1 MPLRNLGRTY
11 GRWWD
16 EAPSRNEL
24 FMPQSCGGIISQ
36 DFIDL
41 EFEQAVYPFRVC
53 VYETYN
59 PGSVVRIWAEDSKE
73 HWELLWEGE
82 PQCVGHTS
90 RIFSPDI
97 KSTNFP
103 TKVLRLE
110 FSHAHL
116 DYYTELDAVLL
127 VGTKEAIYRA
137 DDQPSSVGKLTSQIM
152 QLNIHTIPPQVDIPS
167 SISSFLD
174 HQLPRLLKVT
184 EDLTVQT
191 SDLIEDL
198 PYSNFNCLPIS
209 RDEGADTRVGLADL
223 PLDPRS
229 TPSGGCEPPDHIVFP
244 LSFSQLLLDADSRAS
259 SMASLQPGDEAI
271 VKIFGYLDLLS
282 LCKCSQV
289 NRQFHRLAA
298 DSLLYT
304 ELNLKVYW
312 YCTTAKALSFLTPRC
327 KYLQKLDLSWCG
339 NILSILPNDFIRFI
353 DDCGGLLTHIRLN
366 SCKFANN
373 ASIIK
378 IGEKCKSL
386 KELSL
391 GNCLEI
397 NEAGFWGVAELKCLE
412 RLDLYHTLITLEPL
426 KALIVGSSH
435 LVHINLGS
443 CVQVSSMDEIAQA
456 LALHCRDLVSV
467 DFWKTY
473 SLTPVGVRSLS
484 MCSKLQEV
492 DFGWCLGVGAPGNSL
507 HALAKGCP
515 RIKKLFLAALRG
527 VGDRDLEPFMD
538 FCPNMEQIDLV
549 GVRSITS
556 TVCMQFLTRFPRLR
570 LLDVSFC
577 DQILD
582 SEVSYW
588 QFFFPHVSIKR
599 SFQHEDR
606 LPQQGLMNGS

>member
-1 MPLRNLGRTY
+1 MPGVGSVVASHSLSSGHGGGAAWVGDLWRMKSGVDRVTYGFVSARATNLVFLYAKAIRQVLATVTTTNDMSEEYNSIICILQNSPGRTY

-198 PYSNFNCLPIS
+198 PCNNFNCLP
-209 RDEGADTRVGLADL
+209 
-223 PLDPRS
+223 
-229 TPSGGCEPPDHIVFP
+229 
-244 LSFSQLLLDADSRAS
+244 
-259 SMASLQPGDEAI
+259 DEAI

-304 ELNLKVYW
+304 ELNLKVIFR
-312 YCTTAKALSFLTPRC
+312 TST
-327 KYLQKLDLSWCG
+327 LQ
-339 NILSILPNDFIRFI
+339 
-353 DDCGGLLTHIRLN
+353 
-366 SCKFANN
+366 
-373 ASIIK
+373 
-378 IGEKCKSL
+378 
-386 KELSL
+386 LSL

-443 CVQVSSMDEIAQA
+443 CVQVSNMDEIAQA

-538 FCPNMEQIDLV
+538 FCPDMEQIDLV

-582 SEVSYW
+582 SEVSCW

>member
-1 MPLRNLGRTY
+1 MMTCQRRTY

-24 FMPQSCGGIISQ
+24 FNPQSCGGIISQ

-97 KSTNFP
+97 KPTNFP
-103 TKVLRLE
+103 TNRYVCRAEFME

-184 EDLTVQT
+184 EDLNVQT

-198 PYSNFNCLPIS
+198 PYSNFNCLP
-209 RDEGADTRVGLADL
+209 
-223 PLDPRS
+223 
-229 TPSGGCEPPDHIVFP
+229 
-244 LSFSQLLLDADSRAS
+244 
-259 SMASLQPGDEAI
+259 DEAI

-312 YCTTAKALSFLTPRC
+312 YCTTAKALSSLAPRC

-339 NILSILPNDFIRFI
+339 NILSILPDDFIRRCPSVNSF
-353 DDCGGLLTHIRLN
+353 CMRRKGLTGLLGYEPLSGYKIPAGRRTGGVVSGPLGQDLRMRRL
-366 SCKFANN
+366 
-373 ASIIK
+373 
-378 IGEKCKSL
+378 GWTGHLGYDESL
-386 KELSL
+386 YGLYNRAGAHELSL
-391 GNCLEI
+391 GNCLDI

-456 LALHCRDLVSV
+456 LALHCQNLVSV

-515 RIKKLFLAALRG
+515 GIKKLFLAALRG

-556 TVCMQFLTRFPRLR
+556 TVCMQFLTRFHRLR

-606 LPQQGLMNGS
+606 LPQQVLMNGS

>member
-1 MPLRNLGRTY
+1 MRIAQMRTY

-24 FMPQSCGGIISQ
+24 FMPQSCRGIISQ

-198 PYSNFNCLPIS
+198 PCNNFNCLP
-209 RDEGADTRVGLADL
+209 
-223 PLDPRS
+223 
-229 TPSGGCEPPDHIVFP
+229 
-244 LSFSQLLLDADSRAS
+244 
-259 SMASLQPGDEAI
+259 DEAI

-304 ELNLKVYW
+304 ELNLKVIFRTSALRPDREGRTKVVRS
-312 YCTTAKALSFLTPRC
+312 CEESGVEDRTTRDRWRK
-327 KYLQKLDLSWCG
+327 
-339 NILSILPNDFIRFI
+339 
-353 DDCGGLLTHIRLN
+353 GGR
-366 SCKFANN
+366 
-373 ASIIK
+373 
-378 IGEKCKSL
+378 EKDQET
-386 KELSL
+386 ELSL

-443 CVQVSSMDEIAQA
+443 CVQVSNMDEIAQA

-538 FCPNMEQIDLV
+538 FCPDMEQIDLV

-582 SEVSYW
+582 SEVSCW